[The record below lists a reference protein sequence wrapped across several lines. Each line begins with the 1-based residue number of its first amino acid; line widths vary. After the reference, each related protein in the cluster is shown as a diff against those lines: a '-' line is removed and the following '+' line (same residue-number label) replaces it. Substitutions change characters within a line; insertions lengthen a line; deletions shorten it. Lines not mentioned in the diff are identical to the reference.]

1 MTSGL
6 DKPEV
11 DFLVLADHAEVVG
24 GKLYMMGGGWDVRRI
39 EDFSKPFNMNI
50 AVGVLTPWALANKEN
65 QVPINHRGRGRE
77 EAGSYGGRK
86 LHGGQALQR
95 YRRPDVQDH
104 GHRRSAGDAAKTR
117 HVPGSCLR
125 QKPCGLRRRR
135 QVNHLC
141 CRRKK
146 SGSLRTSHSSQL
158 HKHLAGPVSVSWES
172 QRVPRLRR
180 EPDDSLMLNWSE

>member
-65 QVPINHRGRGRE
+65 KFQLIIEDEDGKKLGPTVDGSFTVGRPSNAIEGQTFRTMVTVGVPVTLPKPGM
-77 EAGSYGGRK
+77 
-86 LHGGQALQR
+86 
-95 YRRPDVQDH
+95 YRV
-104 GHRRSAGDAAKTR
+104 
-117 HVPGSCLR
+117 V
-125 QKPCGLRRRR
+125 
-135 QVNHLC
+135 
-141 CRRKK
+141 
-146 SGSLRTSHSSQL
+146 
-158 HKHLAGPVSVSWES
+158 VSVRSPAAYEDVVRS
-172 QRVPRLRR
+172 TTFVAAERKAGA
-180 EPDDSLMLNWSE
+180 